1 VAPVW
6 VEVLKKVYPAL
17 ARHHNAVVGGSQ
29 VFYVSFG
36 AGGLEINLKPFTD
49 LYV

>member
-1 VAPVW
+1 VVGILVVPVW

-29 VFYVSFG
+29 VFYLTSS
-36 AGGLEINLKPFTD
+36 PP
-49 LYV
+49 